1 MITEIH
7 IRNEGS
13 SCDVEKYV
21 YISIFLRVSGFR
33 KVRFLLTHS
42 PIYFTDEEK
51 NATLMQLYEN
61 WQQRMGPS
69 HAPIQVSYFH
79 VIETE
84 KNLNCYA
91 CVFNIVNNK
100 Q

>member
-7 IRNEGS
+7 S
-13 SCDVEKYV
+13 S
-21 YISIFLRVSGFR
+21 FR

-69 HAPIQVSYFH
+69 HAPIQVSYSY
-79 VIETE
+79 VSETE
-84 KNLNCYA
+84 KSLYTA
-91 CVFNIVNNK
+91 MLVSLIS
-100 Q
+100 